1 MYLKDLT
8 TNILTM
14 KNLNIILILLISFS
28 AFSQKKD
35 DVEKVKKL
43 FGSETYSVDNEAF
56 LKFNYQDHTNE
67 NTYYK
72 MKFFQN
78 LGGVEFWGHHKLDA
92 DHNEKYL
99 TLFIPDLK
107 LHLKGSLISDFYD
120 VVMNNYKTYQK
131 EVRIKKPNVH
141 LDVNLDDKGDFIFS
155 SHMIGTK
162 SNYAF
167 WINKKKFQFDE
178 KDFLKLMAE
187 IRIFYN
193 FKEL

>member
-67 NTYYK
+67 NININDKQFKYPS
-72 MKFFQN
+72 
-78 LGGVEFWGHHKLDA
+78 
-92 DHNEKYL
+92 DHG
-99 TLFIPDLK
+99 I
-107 LHLKGSLISDFYD
+107 
-120 VVMNNYKTYQK
+120 VVT
-131 EVRIKKPNVH
+131 
-141 LDVNLDDKGDFIFS
+141 
-155 SHMIGTK
+155 
-162 SNYAF
+162 
-167 WINKKKFQFDE
+167 
-178 KDFLKLMAE
+178 
-187 IRIFYN
+187 N
-193 FKEL
+193 FKF